1 MAVVLAES
9 TPSILRHNSDEE
21 CKFFPCKM
29 TKPVEQPL
37 TTELE
42 IS

>member
-9 TPSILRHNSDEE
+9 TPSILRLNFDEE
-21 CKFFPCKM
+21 CKFFPSKM
-29 TKPVEQPL
+29 TKPVKQPL

-42 IS
+42 TS